1 MSTGITVIIIVAVVI
16 VVAAAAGVIYDMR
29 RRRLRERF
37 GPEYDRMVEEKGSRT
52 KAEAELVGR
61 EKRVKGLD
69 IRPLSPDARARYT
82 QDWAAVQERFVDA
95 PQEAVANAQRLVM
108 TVMNERGYPT
118 EGSDQVLADLSVE
131 HASVLDHYRA
141 AYDISQT
148 AADGRAS
155 TEDLRQAMI
164 HYRSLFRDLLG
175 DGAGTETETA
185 PAEVTPGLP
194 ANDPA
199 VGDDT
204 VAADTVAADTA
215 VADGTA
221 EGTVAPIDT
230 TVPADTT
237 VPDDTPVSD
246 DTPVLD
252 DTPVSDETAV
262 PEETAVPV
270 EPAARFEAPDEVD
283 AVNGAN
289 GAYPADRA
297 DRADP
302 VAADDL
308 DAEPADEVDAEREA
322 EPVTT
327 ASDLPR
333 QRRS

>member
-1 MSTGITVIIIVAVVI
+1 MSTGITVLIIVVVVI

-29 RRRLRERF
+29 RRRLRQRF
-37 GPEYDRMVEEKGSRT
+37 GPEYDRLVEEKGSRT

-69 IRPLSPDARARYT
+69 IRPLNPEAQARYT
-82 QDWAAVQERFVDA
+82 QDWAVIQERFVDA
-95 PQEAVANAQRLVM
+95 PQEAVADGQRLVM

-175 DGAGTETETA
+175 VDAETGTESA

-199 VGDDT
+199 VRN
-204 VAADTVAADTA
+204 DTVAADTA
-215 VADGTA
+215 VADGT
-221 EGTVAPIDT
+221 VAPIAT
-230 TVPADTT
+230 TVPADET
-237 VPDDTPVSD
+237 VPDDTPVSED
-246 DTPVLD
+246 
-252 DTPVSDETAV
+252 TAV
-262 PEETAVPV
+262 PA
-270 EPAARFEAPDEVD
+270 EPESRFEAPDDVD
-283 AVNGAN
+283 AAN
-289 GAYPADRA
+289 GAYPA

-308 DAEPADEVDAEREA
+308 DAEPADDLDAEREA
-322 EPVTT
+322 EPAAT

>member
-37 GPEYDRMVEEKGSRT
+37 GPEYDRLVEEKGSRT

-61 EKRVKGLD
+61 EKRVKDLD
-69 IRPLSPDARARYT
+69 IRPLSPDAQARYT

-108 TVMNERGYPT
+108 TVMNERGSPT

-175 DGAGTETETA
+175 DDAGTETETA
-185 PAEVTPGLP
+185 PAEAPPGLP

-199 VGDDT
+199 VG
-204 VAADTVAADTA
+204 ADTVAADTA

-221 EGTVAPIDT
+221 DGMVVPIDT

-246 DTPVLD
+246 E
-252 DTPVSDETAV
+252 TPVSDDTAV

-283 AVNGAN
+283 AMNGAN

-297 DRADP
+297 VP

-308 DAEPADEVDAEREA
+308 DAGSADEVDAEREA

>member
-37 GPEYDRMVEEKGSRT
+37 GPEYDRLVEEKGSRT

-61 EKRVKGLD
+61 EKRVKDLD
-69 IRPLSPDARARYT
+69 IRPLSPDAQARYT

-95 PQEAVANAQRLVM
+95 PQEAVVNAQRLVM

-175 DGAGTETETA
+175 GDADATSGTVTEPA
-185 PAEVTPGLP
+185 AAEVTPGLP

-199 VGDDT
+199 VRDDT

-215 VADGTA
+215 V
-221 EGTVAPIDT
+221 P
-230 TVPADTT
+230 
-237 VPDDTPVSD
+237 
-246 DTPVLD
+246 D

-262 PEETAVPV
+262 PADTAVPV

-283 AVNGAN
+283 AANGAN
-289 GAYPADRA
+289 GAYPA

-308 DAEPADEVDAEREA
+308 DAEPGDEVDAEREA
-322 EPVTT
+322 EPATT

>member
-37 GPEYDRMVEEKGSRT
+37 GPEYDRLVEEKGSRT

-61 EKRVKGLD
+61 EKRVKDLD
-69 IRPLSPDARARYT
+69 IRPLSPDAQARYT

-175 DGAGTETETA
+175 DDAEAGTETA

-204 VAADTVAADTA
+204 VAADTVAADT
-215 VADGTA
+215 
-221 EGTVAPIDT
+221 TVA
-230 TVPADTT
+230 
-237 VPDDTPVSD
+237 DDTPVSD
-246 DTPVLD
+246 GTAVSDG
-252 DTPVSDETAV
+252 TPVSDDTAV

-283 AVNGAN
+283 AANGAN
-289 GAYPADRA
+289 GAYPADL
-297 DRADP
+297 ADP
-302 VAADDL
+302 MSADDL
-308 DAEPADEVDAEREA
+308 DAESADDLDAEREA

>member
-37 GPEYDRMVEEKGSRT
+37 GPEYDRLVEEKGSRT

-61 EKRVKGLD
+61 EKRVKDLD
-69 IRPLSPDARARYT
+69 IRPLSPDAQARYT

-175 DGAGTETETA
+175 DGADAGTETA

-204 VAADTVAADTA
+204 VAADT
-215 VADGTA
+215 
-221 EGTVAPIDT
+221 TVA
-230 TVPADTT
+230 
-237 VPDDTPVSD
+237 DDTPVSD
-246 DTPVLD
+246 GTA
-252 DTPVSDETAV
+252 VSDDTAV

-283 AVNGAN
+283 AANGAN
-289 GAYPADRA
+289 GAYPADL
-297 DRADP
+297 ADP

-308 DAEPADEVDAEREA
+308 DAEREA

>member
-37 GPEYDRMVEEKGSRT
+37 GPEYDRLVEEKGSRT

-61 EKRVKGLD
+61 EKRVKDLD
-69 IRPLSPDARARYT
+69 IRPLSPDAQARYT

-175 DGAGTETETA
+175 DDADAGTETA

-204 VAADTVAADTA
+204 VAADTVAADT
-215 VADGTA
+215 
-221 EGTVAPIDT
+221 TVA
-230 TVPADTT
+230 
-237 VPDDTPVSD
+237 DDTPVSD
-246 DTPVLD
+246 GTAVSDG
-252 DTPVSDETAV
+252 TPVSDDTAV

-283 AVNGAN
+283 AANGAN
-289 GAYPADRA
+289 GAYPADLA
-297 DRADP
+297 YP

-308 DAEPADEVDAEREA
+308 DAEPADDLDAEREA